1 MSITVLLITS
11 GHRTISGQNFI
22 LSIHFGYG
30 RKKMSKRSSSESL
43 SSEKASDT
51 SSSLFQCPLSTK
63 KRAVTTKTV
72 DRWILDYNKTLN
84 TATWLNYDKADHYH
98 VSRLKC
104 TVCTKFVDTIRGSRN
119 FSSGFIEDSINLRT
133 SSFKE
138 HAKSDMQERGMLLLK
153 HEQSTNVCD
162 YAPIARV
169 LCRIEEVAE
178 AKIRRKFDIAYL
190 RYTHTVHTCT
200 LYM

>member
-1 MSITVLLITS
+1 MV
-11 GHRTISGQNFI
+11 
-22 LSIHFGYG
+22 
-30 RKKMSKRSSSESL
+30 
-43 SSEKASDT
+43 
-51 SSSLFQCPLSTK
+51 
-63 KRAVTTKTV
+63 
-72 DRWILDYNKTLN
+72 
-84 TATWLNYDKADHYH
+84 ATWLNNDKADRYH
-98 VSRLKC
+98 VLRLKC
-104 TVCTKFVDTIRGSRN
+104 TFCTKFVDTMGGSRN
-119 FSSGFIEDSINLRT
+119 FSSAFIEDSTNLRT

-138 HAKSDMQERGMLLLK
+138 HAKSDMHKSATLLLK
-153 HEQSTNVCD
+153 CEQSTNVCD